1 MDAETAGSWTEAV
14 AQAWRKK
21 SCDFNDVKKNLCVHL
36 HVLWSILF
44 GTFFEGFTKP
54 NYFSFAALIVFYFY
68 ENPLLD
74 MVLL

>member
-36 HVLWSILF
+36 HALGSISF

-54 NYFSFAALIVFYFY
+54 NFSFAALIVFYFY